1 VSTFQAPV
9 FAALGHQESWSQ
21 IAAIVQT
28 LRAPCHAPLTE
39 AELREIV
46 PWIPPRTVSRL
57 TVAPG
62 PDAARLHGVYIDTF
76 ITPDELAR
84 RPTRRVLDK
93 VRDGIKAAEREGVRV
108 ATLGGFTSILLESMV
123 LESNGVVALT
133 TGNTLTAALI
143 VRGVERALR
152 VLGRDL
158 QAETLLVIGATGD
171 VGSACARAFA
181 GRTRKLL
188 VAARNKERLESEAAQ
203 LRTCGGVD
211 ASTDVSFL
219 LAQSTVVIAA
229 ASTAEPTF
237 ALDACLPGVVVCDA
251 GYPKN
256 IRIAP
261 GAARRYVFWG
271 GMGVL
276 AGGLKS
282 EDGLHEQ
289 FYRFPVANAVH
300 GCMLEGAVLAMAG
313 RFESF
318 STGRGRIT
326 PQKLEEMWRL
336 AELCGV
342 SPAPLFNDGGPW
354 PEERAC

>member
-21 IAAIVQT
+21 IAAIVRT
-28 LRAPCHAPLTE
+28 LRTPSQAPLTE

-57 TVAPG
+57 TVAAA
-62 PDAARLHGVYIDTF
+62 PDAVRLHGVYIDTF

-108 ATLGGFTSILLESMV
+108 ATLGGFTSILLESMIP
-123 LESNGVVALT
+123 ESNGCVALT

-152 VLGRDL
+152 ILGRDL
-158 QAETLLVIGATGD
+158 PAESLLIIGATGD

-181 GRTRKLL
+181 GRTRRLL
-188 VAARNKERLESEAAQ
+188 VAARNKERLETEAVQ
-203 LRTCGGVD
+203 LRAFGCVD
-211 ASTDVSFL
+211 ASTDVSRL
-219 LAQSTVVIAA
+219 LEQATVVIAA

-237 ALDACLPGVVVCDA
+237 ALDACAPGVIVCDA

-261 GAARRYVFWG
+261 GTVRRHVFWG

-318 STGRGRIT
+318 SAGRGRIT
-326 PQKLEEMWRL
+326 PQRLEEMWRL

-342 SPAPLFNDGGPW
+342 SPAPLFDGDGPW
-354 PEERAC
+354 PGERTC

>member
-1 VSTFQAPV
+1 VTTFQAPV

-28 LRAPCHAPLTE
+28 LRTPAQTPLTE
-39 AELREIV
+39 AQLREIV

-57 TVAPG
+57 TVAPAR
-62 PDAARLHGVYIDTF
+62 DATRLHGVYIDTF

-84 RPTRRVLDK
+84 RPTRRVLEK

-123 LESNGVVALT
+123 PESGGAVALT
-133 TGNTLTAALI
+133 TGNTLTAVLI
-143 VRGVERALR
+143 VRGVERALKL
-152 VLGRDL
+152 LGRNL
-158 QAETLLVIGATGD
+158 QAETLLIIGATGD
-171 VGSACARAFA
+171 VGSACARYFA
-181 GRTRKLL
+181 GRTCRLL
-188 VAARNKERLESEAAQ
+188 VAARNQERLDREAVQ
-203 LRTCGGVD
+203 LRSLGRVD
-211 ASTDVSFL
+211 ASTDVPSL
-219 LAQSTVVIAA
+219 LGQSSVVIAA

-237 ALDACLPGVVVCDA
+237 ALDACAPGVIVCDA

-261 GAARRYVFWG
+261 GEARRRVFWG

-282 EDGLHEQ
+282 QDGLHEQ

-326 PQKLEEMWRL
+326 PQRLDEMWRL
-336 AELCGV
+336 AEMCGV
-342 SPAPLFNDGGPW
+342 SPAPLFDGAGPW
-354 PEERAC
+354 PEEGSA